1 MGSYGIRGLCDL
13 ESTSKVAHLLDSLP
27 LPRVPVFYLFVL
39 ESLSEF
45 QRMTQTKR
53 AIPAARQ

>member
-27 LPRVPVFYLFVL
+27 LPRVPVFYFLVFGSPT
-39 ESLSEF
+39 ESQDTIQIRSA
-45 QRMTQTKR
+45 MPT
-53 AIPAARQ
+53 ARQ